1 MGAKEQIALAA
12 LKALVPVLR
21 QAVDTATKDHGEFPA
36 EVTDN
41 TGHHLATISHGL
53 GILEAILEAI

>member
-12 LKALVPVLR
+12 LKALVPVL
-21 QAVDTATKDHGEFPA
+21 VNVVNSKEATIS
-36 EVTDN
+36 TDPN
-41 TGHHLATISHGL
+41 NNLTESEARLAKISHGL